1 MSMSLFGGGS
11 AKRAAKEQAAAIRAQ
26 TAATVRQAGV
36 AAQAAAD
43 TMRNTLLNEQAA
55 TYARELLSAP
65 AETVNVRLAP
75 SETPASGNVAQ
86 RTANTRDAYRT
97 PSWFA

>member
-26 TAATVRQAGV
+26 TAATVRDSAV

-43 TMRNTLLNEQAA
+43 QMRNTLLNEQAA
-55 TYARELLSAP
+55 TYARDLLSAP
-65 AETVNVRLAP
+65 TETVRVRLAP
-75 SETPASGNVAQ
+75 SEIPAGNVTK
-86 RTANTRDAYRT
+86 RTTNVRDSYQT